1 MNYFKMKKA
10 AKDGNQS
17 VQNYMS
23 HIEAFARTNQQLN
36 PPSDLESQNRNRNP
50 VSGAFSTSAH
60 LTNEPDMTSIK
71 SFHSGKENYEKQFN
85 RDRVGSNLRQERRNG
100 DKMLGG
106 GGMPPKIMVSNQRL
120 TTILSGASFV
130 KTDTTGCAG
139 TLDGKFG
146 KTTLKSSRNNIDD
159 NDTVSVQTENT
170 QLTSHRHA
178 MRDFSTYYNSF
189 RKRSNSFCK

>member
-36 PPSDLESQNRNRNP
+36 PPSDLASQNRNRNP

-71 SFHSGKENYEKQFN
+71 SFHSGKENFEKQLY
-85 RDRVGSNLRQERRNG
+85 RERVGSNLRQERRNG
-100 DKMLGG
+100 DKMLA
-106 GGMPPKIMVSNQRL
+106 GGMPPKMVSKQRL

-130 KTDTTGCAG
+130 KTDTTGGAG

-146 KTTLKSSRNNIDD
+146 KTTLKSSRNIDD